1 MNARHPSRLESLFE
15 SALWN
20 GRFVLILAVVG
31 SAAMALALLVV
42 ASVDSVHIV
51 LQVAAYVG
59 PGLDQAGREGARSEI
74 LAETIKAL
82 DIYLVAAMMGIF
94 AMGLYELFISK
105 INPAEG
111 SELAERM
118 LLIRSLDDLKHR
130 LGSLVVLI
138 LVTTFF
144 QVALKLKYERPL
156 DLLFLAVGTVL
167 LAAAMLVGRRHA
179 VLRDEL

>member
-1 MNARHPSRLESLFE
+1 MNELPPSRAERLFE

-20 GRFVLILAVVG
+20 GRFVIILAVIG
-31 SAAMALALLVV
+31 SAAMALAALVV

-51 LQVAAYVG
+51 MRAVVYPG
-59 PGLDQAGREGARSEI
+59 HGLDQAAREASRSEI
-74 LAETIKAL
+74 LSEIIKAL

-94 AMGLYELFISK
+94 ALGLYELFISK

-130 LGSLVVLI
+130 LAGLVVLI

-144 QVALKLKYERPL
+144 QVALKLEYKKPI
-156 DLLFLAVGTVL
+156 DLLFLGVGIAL
-167 LAAAMLVGRRHA
+167 LAAAALVSRRNVAAPGRQ
-179 VLRDEL
+179 